1 MAEGIYWNPL
11 LETLPRERL
20 RELQFKKFKRILQ
33 WAYDHSPFYRR
44 LYQEAGLEPGD
55 IKSFEDIA
63 RVPKVDKGM
72 LREVQRRP
80 PFPYGDILA
89 VPL

>member
-55 IKSFEDIA
+55 IK
-63 RVPKVDKGM
+63 
-72 LREVQRRP
+72 
-80 PFPYGDILA
+80 
-89 VPL
+89 